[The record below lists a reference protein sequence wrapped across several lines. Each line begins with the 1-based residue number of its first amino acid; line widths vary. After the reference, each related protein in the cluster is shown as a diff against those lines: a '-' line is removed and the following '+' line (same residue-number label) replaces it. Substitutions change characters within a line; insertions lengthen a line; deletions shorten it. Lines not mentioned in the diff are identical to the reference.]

1 MPSSGFVQCVVF
13 GCMLLLLAPLSQG
26 FVVQLAANEEACFYE
41 DLAVGD
47 RMGVTFEVG
56 VGGRLDIDFRITGP
70 SGRVLHEGQRERS
83 NTYTF
88 LAEEAGR
95 HTFCFSNQMS
105 VRAQKT
111 VTFTVATVDNNN
123 NNNNNN
129 NQQTTPTTTQQGTRS
144 LFFPMKRRREMD

>member
-56 VGGRLDIDFRITGP
+56 VGGRLDIDFRITAPNGL
-70 SGRVLHEGQRERS
+70 VLHEGQRERS

-88 LAEEAGR
+88 QSEEAGR